1 MNFWNTILET
11 NTFNFAILLIIL
23 AVLFRFLRISNLLES
38 LKQQIITS
46 VENSKKEK
54 ENAQLALS
62 NAEKLAETLKDEL
75 KSRESDTIQKAKAI
89 ETQIISS
96 AENQIKYIE
105 KNTDNA
111 VWAEEKIITAKI
123 EKDTFDKASALAKKQ
138 IIQMLKNNPEL
149 HNKFIKESIE
159 VI

>member
-1 MNFWNTILET
+1 MNDKFDKFFWFRNNRILIDGVKQEH
-11 NTFNFAILLIIL
+11 
-23 AVLFRFLRISNLLES
+23 LFMHISDLHLHV
-38 LKQQIITS
+38 IDD
-46 VENSKKEK
+46 
-54 ENAQLALS
+54 LS
-62 NAEKLAETLKDEL
+62 TPEE
-75 KSRESDTIQKAKAI
+75 KAKAI